1 MGYHFGPLN
10 DTYCLKS
17 GKGILHLGKEC
28 ATMNTGNSPT
38 AGGSTMKNQKPRKK
52 MTQAQARKKWLQTK
66 QGQKWLAEKI
76 RFEADLEIASELR
89 KFC

>member
-1 MGYHFGPLN
+1 
-10 DTYCLKS
+10 
-17 GKGILHLGKEC
+17 
-28 ATMNTGNSPT
+28 
-38 AGGSTMKNQKPRKK
+38 MKNQKPRKK

>member
-1 MGYHFGPLN
+1 
-10 DTYCLKS
+10 
-17 GKGILHLGKEC
+17 
-28 ATMNTGNSPT
+28 
-38 AGGSTMKNQKPRKK
+38 MKNQKPRKK
-52 MTQAQARKKWLQTK
+52 MTQAQARKKWLASK